1 MKYYLAIKRNAA
13 LIHATTW
20 MTPENIMLSER
31 SQAQKIIWDVISFIL
46 NIQNR

>member
-20 MTPENIMLSER
+20 MTPENIMLSVR
-31 SQAQKIIWDVISFIL
+31 SQSQKTTHCMNPFT
-46 NIQNR
+46 